1 MGRLRFFFKWSFVFF
16 VLSIWTFFVTH
27 GIISGSALE
36 SSNFNIPLYIQTNS
50 GTTRASSTDIIDFL
64 FNHNFDIQK
73 KKEIIPMKDCS
84 MRASDG
90 AVKLEGRDIGQRSK
104 ITFNINHLSNGG
116 GSFTSKKGRDYFI
129 LDFKTKKI
137 KKTDAQRLIIE
148 VEGDGRLNR
157 DKIHFDSVV
166 ITFDRINNKVSLTAD
181 NEKYFKAMDMNVDFI
196 EGCLVEEKTFF
207 LIKDKGE
214 LKKSRTIAE
223 VRQLLKQHPEMID
236 AFERLR
242 RLFNDFWWL
251 SLPPGIPIIS

>member
-1 MGRLRFFFKWSFVFF
+1 MGRLKFFFKWGFVFF

-27 GIISGSALE
+27 GIIFGSALE

-50 GTTRASSTDIIDFL
+50 GTTKAASTNIIDFL

-73 KKEIIPMKDCS
+73 KKEVIPMKDCS

-90 AVKLEGRDIGQRSK
+90 SVKLDGKDMGGKSK
-104 ITFNINHLSNGG
+104 MTFNINHLANGK

-166 ITFDRINNKVSLTAD
+166 ITFNRLNNKVNLTAD
-181 NEKYFKAMDMNVDFI
+181 NEKDFKAMNMNVDFI

-236 AFERLR
+236 AFEGLK

-251 SLPPGIPIIS
+251 ALPGGGGLVS